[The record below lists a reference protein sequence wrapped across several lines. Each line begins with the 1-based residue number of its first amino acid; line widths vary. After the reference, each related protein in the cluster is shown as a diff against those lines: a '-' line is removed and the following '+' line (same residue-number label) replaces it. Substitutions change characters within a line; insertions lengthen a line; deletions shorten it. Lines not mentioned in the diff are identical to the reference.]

1 MIEDLIRVAKRTEH
15 IHYAVRDIIV
25 LARQAQQAGT
35 ELLYLNIGDP
45 GLFDFPTPPHIIEA
59 ICRALRDNL
68 TSYAASE
75 GLPAAIEAIR
85 EDAEQRCG
93 IRAIQ
98 DIFVGSGCSECIEVA
113 LAALVDEGDGV
124 LVPQPGYPLYSAV
137 LAKLGAREQHYYLDE
152 QRGWQPNVAELAQAI
167 DARTRAIVL
176 INPNNPTGSICDRA
190 TLEGILELAAKH
202 NLVVLADEIYDRL
215 VLDGQHIALGSLRD
229 DVPVVTFMGLSK
241 VYLGPGLRLGWAI
254 VSGPT
259 RPLAP
264 YIDAMHKFLRAR
276 LSASHPVQHAVAPA
290 LRGDHT
296 HLKQALTKLRAR
308 RELTL
313 QLLNATPG
321 IHCVPPAA
329 AFYAFP
335 RLLEET
341 DDAGWVADLVRETG
355 VVVVHGSGFGQ
366 RPGSAHFRVVYLPQ
380 EPTLRSAFTH
390 IAEFAARRRQR
401 RALAHGERPGPK

>member
-1 MIEDLIRVAKRTEH
+1 MIDDLIRVAQRTEH
-15 IHYAVRDIIV
+15 VHYAVRDIVV
-25 LARQAQQAGT
+25 LARQAQQAGK

-45 GLFDFPTPPHIIEA
+45 GLFDFPTPPHVIEA
-59 ICRALRDNL
+59 ICRALRDNQ
-68 TSYAASE
+68 TSYAPSE

-137 LAKLGAREQHYYLDE
+137 LGKLGAREQHYYLDE
-152 QRGWQPNVAELAQAI
+152 ERGWQPDVAQLAQAI

-176 INPNNPTGSICDRA
+176 INPNNPTGSVCDRE
-190 TLEGILELAAKH
+190 TLEAILALAAKH
-202 NLVVLADEIYDRL
+202 KLVVLADEIYDRL
-215 VLDGQHIALGSLRD
+215 VLEGRHIALASLRD

-241 VYLGPGLRLGWAI
+241 VYLGPGLRLGWAV
-254 VSGPT
+254 VSGPA

-296 HLKQALTKLRAR
+296 HLEQAVAKLRTR
-308 RELTL
+308 RALTL

-321 IHCVPPAA
+321 IHCVAPAA

-335 RLLEET
+335 RLLEER

-366 RPGSAHFRVVYLPQ
+366 RPGSAHFRVVFLPQ
-380 EPTLRSAFTH
+380 EPTLRRALGN
-390 IAEFAARRRQR
+390 IGDFAARRHQR
-401 RALAHGERPGPK
+401 RVLTHSENAGLK

>member
-1 MIEDLIRVAKRTEH
+1 MFDELIRVARRTEH
-15 IHYAVRDIIV
+15 IHYAVRDIVV
-25 LARQAQQAGT
+25 LAQQAQRAGK

-45 GLFDFPTPPHIIEA
+45 GLFDFPTPPHLIEA
-59 ICRALRDNL
+59 ICRALRDNR
-68 TSYAASE
+68 TSYAPSE
-75 GLPAAIEAIR
+75 GVPAAIAAIR

-93 IRAIQ
+93 IRAVQ

-124 LVPQPGYPLYSAV
+124 LLPQPGYPLYSAV
-137 LAKLGAREQHYYLDE
+137 LAKLGALEQHYYLDE
-152 QRGWQPNVAELAQAI
+152 ERGWQPNVAELARAI

-176 INPNNPTGSICDRA
+176 INPNNPTGSVCDRE

-202 NLVVLADEIYDRL
+202 GLVVLADEIYDRL
-215 VLDGQHIALGSLRD
+215 VLEGQHVSLASLRE

-241 VYLGPGLRLGWAI
+241 IYLGPGLRLGWAV
-254 VSGPT
+254 VSGPQ
-259 RPLAP
+259 RALAP

-290 LRGDHT
+290 LQGDHS
-296 HLKQALTKLRAR
+296 HLPATLAKLRAR
-308 RELTL
+308 RELTV
-313 QLLNATPG
+313 QLLNKTPG
-321 IHCVPPAA
+321 LRCVVPAA

-380 EPTLRSAFTH
+380 EPTLHRALGNIADFT
-390 IAEFAARRRQR
+390 ARRHER
-401 RALAHGERPGPK
+401 RALVAGEQLGPR